1 MSSTTF
7 EDEADDLARGVRD
20 KAQAASAKA
29 HSKID
34 DAASLVSDT
43 AFKASAQAKDLYGQ
57 VSERAHSVA
66 EQVDPYVKHRPYAAM
81 GVVAAVGLVAG
92 LLMAG
97 RGPKVIYVK
106 PRD

>member
-1 MSSTTF
+1 MSTSF
-7 EDEADDLARGVRD
+7 EYEADDLARSVRD

-29 HSKID
+29 HGKID
-34 DAASLVSDT
+34 DAANFVSDT
-43 AFKASAQAKDLYGQ
+43 ATKASAQAKDIYGQ
-57 VSERAHSVA
+57 VSERARNVA
-66 EQVDPYVKHRPYAAM
+66 ERVDPYVKHRPYAAM

-92 LLMAG
+92 LLMSS